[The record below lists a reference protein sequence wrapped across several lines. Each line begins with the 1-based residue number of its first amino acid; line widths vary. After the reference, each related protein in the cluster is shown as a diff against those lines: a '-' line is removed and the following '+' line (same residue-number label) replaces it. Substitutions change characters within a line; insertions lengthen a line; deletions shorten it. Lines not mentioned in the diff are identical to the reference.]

1 MRNLY
6 FFTVCDEFSY
16 DREEWRMENPRE
28 QKPNHLR
35 HQDPAAHADD
45 FPECFTYTERYFG
58 NGDCQHSDSQAGN
71 PEC

>member
-1 MRNLY
+1 
-6 FFTVCDEFSY
+6 
-16 DREEWRMENPRE
+16 MENPRE

-45 FPECFTYTERYFG
+45 FPKRFTYTERYFG
-58 NGDCQHSDSQAGN
+58 NGDRQHSNSQAGD